1 VRKTGIL
8 FLLIYLLACGK
19 ERFTTSPAAL
29 LSIAA
34 DTLRFD
40 TVFTTTG
47 STTQVFKIFNQNN
60 ESIRIGS
67 VRLAGGV
74 ASPFKLNA
82 GGMPGP
88 VVENLAIGANDS
100 TYVFVSVTLPGTSA
114 DAPFR
119 VQDSIEITYNGN
131 QRWVQLEAY
140 GQNAHFI
147 RNGTITGTQ
156 VWTAERPYVV
166 SGALTVAKDAHLT
179 ITKGCRIYLHAD
191 APLVVKGRLTVQ
203 GRPGD
208 SSNVVFTGD
217 RLDAPYRHYAGSWP
231 GIRFERESHDNSF
244 QYATIKNAINAIQ
257 VEASP
262 LAEKLRLH
270 ETSIDNASGA
280 GILATNCHINAQ
292 NILVSNCGKNIV
304 LQQGGT
310 YLFTH
315 ATVASFSNAHVAH
328 REPVLTVS
336 NAAPDNNN
344 AAPLSALFRNCIF
357 WGESNSLVP
366 AEVLVSKEGNT
377 TFDVTF
383 DGVLWPLAA
392 APENA
397 TVTIPPVTLDP
408 EFVSA
413 EAELYDFHL
422 KETSPA
428 VNSGVPA
435 GVSLDLDGR
444 PRPVGAPD
452 LGTYENQ

>member
-1 VRKTGIL
+1 
-8 FLLIYLLACGK
+8 
-19 ERFTTSPAAL
+19 
-29 LSIAA
+29 
-34 DTLRFD
+34 
-40 TVFTTTG
+40 
-47 STTQVFKIFNQNN
+47 
-60 ESIRIGS
+60 
-67 VRLAGGV
+67 
-74 ASPFKLNA
+74 
-82 GGMPGP
+82 
-88 VVENLAIGANDS
+88 
-100 TYVFVSVTLPGTSA
+100 VSVTLPGTSA